1 MPLLTII
8 LSNKRWTL
16 IAILCFVVF
25 CQLWQSQSL
34 INKLR
39 KATDKCESEK
49 QVIYDNN
56 RKVQE
61 KAQSDL
67 TKMSEL
73 YETEKSKE
81 KVIYNEQKQTLRE
94 IVKNN
99 VVYRDCKLDDSLQQK
114 LREATTP
121 AKS

>member
-1 MPLLTII
+1 MIVPLILTNKRWFLII
-8 LSNKRWTL
+8 LLSLSCLGLLVYNSHLSNK
-16 IAILCFVVF
+16 IDK
-25 CQLWQSQSL
+25 SS
-34 INKLR
+34 
-39 KATDKCESEK
+39 DKCAGEK
-49 QVIYDNN
+49 QAIIQKHKEASD
-56 RKVQE
+56 
-61 KAQSDL
+61 KASKEL
-67 TKMSEL
+67 TEMADK
-73 YETEKSKE
+73 YEAERLKE